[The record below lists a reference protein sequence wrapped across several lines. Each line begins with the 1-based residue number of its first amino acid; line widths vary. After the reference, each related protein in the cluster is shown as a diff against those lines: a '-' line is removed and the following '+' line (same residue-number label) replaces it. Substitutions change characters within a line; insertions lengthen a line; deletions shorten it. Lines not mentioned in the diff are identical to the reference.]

1 MTNKI
6 IDCVTFFENNFMFE
20 FRYNVLKDVVDYFVI
35 CEGTYDHR
43 NKPKKIDFI
52 NNTYFD
58 KKKIKHIIFDKKF
71 PGDLDI
77 WENQAIQ
84 RDFILENLNFA
95 SSDDFILF
103 SDPDEIPEPSLL
115 ENLKLKKKYGIFMQK
130 CFNYKF
136 NLFNKFESPWEGTR
150 ICKKKN
156 LKSINF
162 MRQKV
167 LKKNLDYNFFRFD
180 KEKSIQIYENAGWHF
195 NNILSA
201 EAISKKLKTFAH
213 SEFSSKEFSSV
224 ENINKKIQKRQDL
237 FNRGHL
243 YEYVDI
249 DNSFPNYLLKNI
261 EKYKKFII
269 LNK

>member
-1 MTNKI
+1 
-6 IDCVTFFENNFMFE
+6 
-20 FRYNVLKDVVDYFVI
+20 
-35 CEGTYDHR
+35 
-43 NKPKKIDFI
+43 
-52 NNTYFD
+52 
-58 KKKIKHIIFDKKF
+58 
-71 PGDLDI
+71 
-77 WENQAIQ
+77 
-84 RDFILENLNFA
+84 
-95 SSDDFILF
+95 
-103 SDPDEIPEPSLL
+103 
-115 ENLKLKKKYGIFMQK
+115 
-130 CFNYKF
+130 
-136 NLFNKFESPWEGTR
+136 
-150 ICKKKN
+150 
-156 LKSINF
+156 

-261 EKYKKFII
+261 DKYKKFII